1 MSLLVFCSPQMIV
14 SSVEVL
20 AEHKCFSVSVVYGF
34 NQTSQRV
41 SLWRDMQSLFSLG
54 STAGVHMGD
63 FNVDRRPDERHH
75 GFDGGA
81 FADFNGCIEDINMQE
96 MPTKG
101 FWYT

>member
-1 MSLLVFCSPQMIV
+1 MGLIRQVKGLVCGGICG
-14 SSVEVL
+14 L
-20 AEHKCFSVSVVYGF
+20 C
-34 NQTSQRV
+34 
-41 SLWRDMQSLFSLG
+41 

-63 FNVDRRPDERHH
+63 FNVVRRPDERHH

-81 FADFNGCIEDINMQE
+81 SADFNGCIEDINMQK